1 MDALRTPTQMFIMI
15 AGLFHLALGAA
26 GFVGPWVEGAGAGG
40 DGELF
45 GFFAVNGAL
54 NVFNL
59 VGGAVLVIAAMSIPA
74 AVWVSRLYAVVFA
87 GLAIWGAAEIGLT
100 GTESTLLAELLH
112 VNVVNNW
119 AYVGLAALYA
129 LFGLV
134 PQMWRADVV
143 ADEPRRRDAT
153 SGERAYNR

>member
-1 MDALRTPTQMFIMI
+1 MDALRTPTQMFILI
-15 AGLFHLALGAA
+15 AGLFHLALGAF

-40 DGELF
+40 EGELF

-59 VGGAVLVIAAMSIPA
+59 AGGAVLVIAAMSIPA
-74 AVWVSRLYAVVFA
+74 AVWASRLYAVAFA

-112 VNVVNNW
+112 VNVINNW
-119 AYVGLAALYA
+119 AYIGLAALYG

-134 PQMWRADVV
+134 PQMWQTDVV
-143 ADEPRRRDAT
+143 EPRDRRAR
-153 SGERAYNR
+153 GGGQAYNR